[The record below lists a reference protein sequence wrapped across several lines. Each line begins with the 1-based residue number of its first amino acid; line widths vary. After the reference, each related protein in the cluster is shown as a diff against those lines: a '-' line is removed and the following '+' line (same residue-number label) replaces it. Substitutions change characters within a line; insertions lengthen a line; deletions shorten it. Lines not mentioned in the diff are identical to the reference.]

1 MRDRASFFDKIGS
14 LRLKAKYYP
23 KEFQEE
29 MEGKEKDSPQYRRY
43 WCLSEAIIKARE
55 QTTLRLH
62 KDIISKMKWHIWEK
76 NARDIGKAS

>member
-29 MEGKEKDSPQYRRY
+29 MEGKEKDSIQ
-43 WCLSEAIIKARE
+43 
-55 QTTLRLH
+55 
-62 KDIISKMKWHIWEK
+62 
-76 NARDIGKAS
+76 